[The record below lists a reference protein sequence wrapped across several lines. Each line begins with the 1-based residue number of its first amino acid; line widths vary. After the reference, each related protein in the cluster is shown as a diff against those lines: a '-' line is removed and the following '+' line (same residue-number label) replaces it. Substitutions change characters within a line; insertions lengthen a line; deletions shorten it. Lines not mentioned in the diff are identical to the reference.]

1 MEKKQNR
8 SPGLDVIRCVA
19 LLCVISV
26 HFFLRTDFY
35 STPVT
40 GIAMFAMIVLRNSF
54 MICVPLFMMLTGY
67 LVTSKELSK
76 KYYIKLVRVLFV
88 YVLASLFCAL
98 YKMFVQKTGLSVFG
112 MILHMFA
119 FENAPYSWYVEMYIG
134 LFLMIPFLNILYDGL
149 QTQKKK
155 QVLLITLLILTA
167 LPKMMNAYCASGL
180 GWWLRPSSSQ
190 DYVDLVPD
198 MWVSMYPIT
207 YFYLGRYLREFP
219 LKLKPGKIFLCA
231 IAVFGL
237 AGLYNCYRSYGSC
250 FVSGPWQSYSS
261 FFITAQSVLVF
272 SFFTSLRYE
281 RLPVW
286 TSRVFARASDLSL
299 GAYLVSWI
307 FDMIVYG
314 KLNSNLTTMEAKLPW
329 MPVTVLVVLICSL
342 LLSQVIDWLYRLTAK
357 RWVDRVTKREKT
369 V

>member
-8 SPGLDVIRCVA
+8 SPGLDVIRCIA

-40 GIAMFAMIVLRNSF
+40 GLAMYGMILLRNSF

-67 LVTSKELSK
+67 LITSTDLSK
-76 KYYIKLVRVLFV
+76 KYYIKLVRILFV
-88 YVLASLFCAL
+88 YILASLFCAL
-98 YKMFVQKTGLSVFG
+98 YKIFVQKTGMSVFG
-112 MILHMFA
+112 MILNMFA

-134 LFLMIPFLNILYDGL
+134 LFLMVPFLNILYKGL
-149 QTQKKK
+149 QTQKMK
-155 QVLLITLLILTA
+155 QALLITLLILTT
-167 LPKMMNAYCASGL
+167 LPKMLNAYCASGL
-180 GWWLRPSSSQ
+180 DWWLRPSSSQ
-190 DYVDLVPD
+190 DYIDLVPD
-198 MWVSMYPIT
+198 MWVSLYPIT

-219 LKLKPGKIFLCA
+219 LKLKPGRIFLCG
-231 IAVFGL
+231 IAVFIL

-250 FVSGPWQSYSS
+250 FVPGPWQSYSS
-261 FFITAQSVLVF
+261 CFIMTQSVLVF
-272 SFFTSLRYE
+272 SFFTSLHYD
-281 RLPVW
+281 RLPAW
-286 TSRVFARASDLSL
+286 TSRVLARCSELSL

-314 KLNSNLTTMEAKLPW
+314 KLNSYVVSMEGKLRW
-329 MPVTVLVVLICSL
+329 MPVTVLTVLICSV

-357 RWVDRVTKREKT
+357 KWVDRVIKCEKT